1 MPGRV
6 ILGRVMPIG
15 WRSHGHA
22 GFRLRAATI
31 VKRAWGLACGTATHI
46 LPVSAPHV
54 RRHAAGIPVASEG

>member
-1 MPGRV
+1 MSGLV
-6 ILGRVMPIG
+6 ILGRVMPMG

-31 VKRAWGLACGTATHI
+31 SKPVWALACGAATHI

-54 RRHAAGIPVASEG
+54 RRHAAAIAVASEG